1 MLTVM
6 ERENRKI
13 GRAQHAY
20 HSLQFEVEDR
30 VECGVT
36 KQVRLSFSGSS
47 ELFSGVFTLV
57 LIFSLLKLNVDS

>member
-30 VECGVT
+30 VECGIT
-36 KQVRLSFSGSS
+36 KQVKLG
-47 ELFSGVFTLV
+47 LPIAMNFSGV
-57 LIFSLLKLNVDS
+57 

>member
-1 MLTVM
+1 M

-30 VECGVT
+30 VECGIT
-36 KQVRLSFSGSS
+36 KQVRSSFPVIVN
-47 ELFSGVFTLV
+47 FSGVL
-57 LIFSLLKLNVDS
+57 LYFSTNFLALEIKC

>member
-30 VECGVT
+30 VECGIT
-36 KQVRLSFSGSS
+36 KQVKLSSS
-47 ELFSGVFTLV
+47 HSNE
-57 LIFSLLKLNVDS
+57 IFWSNFLAFEIKY